1 VKGAIIPER
10 TLRLI
15 LREGDPVAGKTLH
28 RFDLL
33 EDVPRSDSQRRAWA
47 DGDATPRLIYLAHFT
62 DGTEA
67 ILTAAVP

>member
-1 VKGAIIPER
+1 
-10 TLRLI
+10 
-15 LREGDPVAGKTLH
+15 
-28 RFDLL
+28 LL

-62 DGTEA
+62 DGMEA